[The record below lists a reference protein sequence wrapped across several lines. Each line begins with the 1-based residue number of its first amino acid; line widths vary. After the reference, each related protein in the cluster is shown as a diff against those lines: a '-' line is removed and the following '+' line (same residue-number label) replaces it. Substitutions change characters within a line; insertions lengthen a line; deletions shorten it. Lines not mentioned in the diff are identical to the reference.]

1 MRLSSSNEKQSV
13 ALSHLASVRPFGQ
26 TPSNDSLG
34 YPTNRIGYGQSC
46 SAICPPGFESAGSGM
61 SVYCGLN
68 GEMELTT
75 DDSLELSCRAD
86 KRDEKKNLVFA
97 NRGTKY
103 AMAKQDVSEQA
114 DGRIGNDVKLA
125 LSCPTSGQGNDAI
138 LIGEERNMYAMCNNL
153 DLEIPDGVECCVP
166 PKPSKERL
174 AQCNKADE
182 RIILEAQILTPETD
196 EKAMRRVCALKN
208 MECRFDDD
216 DTPLQRGQCKP
227 QYTHGGYQNK
237 DGKRYK
243 IKVGALVCNE
253 NREGDTLPIQSDVF
267 SLWCDMSSGSNMPSR
282 CQGEAVSS
290 TAK

>member
-1 MRLSSSNEKQSV
+1 M
-13 ALSHLASVRPFGQ
+13 
-26 TPSNDSLG
+26 
-34 YPTNRIGYGQSC
+34 
-46 SAICPPGFESAGSGM
+46 
-61 SVYCGLN
+61 
-68 GEMELTT
+68 
-75 DDSLELSCRAD
+75 
-86 KRDEKKNLVFA
+86 KRKNLVFA

-125 LSCPTSGQGNDAI
+125 LSCPTSGQGNAAI

-243 IKVGALVCNE
+243 IKWELSCVTRIVKE
-253 NREGDTLPIQSDVF
+253 T
-267 SLWCDMSSGSNMPSR
+267 R
-282 CQGEAVSS
+282 CQFRATSFHSGATCRPDQICQAV
-290 TAK
+290 AKVRPYQAPQK